1 MSRLYLVKNGVPYQT
16 AMDMDDDWVA
26 AHAIVF
32 GEMDGA
38 TFCTSAMQWKEQK

>member
-1 MSRLYLVKNGVPYQT
+1 MSRLYLVKNGVPYET

-32 GEMDGA
+32 GEMDGSE
-38 TFCTSAMQWKEQK
+38 FDVNVMGWKTK